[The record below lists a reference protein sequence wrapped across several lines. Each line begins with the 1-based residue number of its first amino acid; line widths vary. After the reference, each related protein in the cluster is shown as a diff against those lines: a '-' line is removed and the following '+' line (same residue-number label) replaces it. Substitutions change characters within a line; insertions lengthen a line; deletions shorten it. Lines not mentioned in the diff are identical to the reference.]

1 VALSARNQ
9 VTLNLNGNSLVSLTV
24 AQGAVDAL
32 VENKQLMCAD
42 GGQVLMTAKATDE
55 LFRGVVN
62 NAGIIEANTLSNV
75 NGVIRLEG
83 GMVNNSGTIRAE
95 GSAAEDGGKITLRAA
110 QDLTLEATS
119 LIAANGARGG
129 AVSIQAETGPRG
141 YRRLHSCAPNRPTRG
156 ASSI

>member
-1 VALSARNQ
+1 VALSAGNQ
-9 VTLNLNGNSLVSLTV
+9 DTLNGNSLVSLTV

-42 GGQVLMTAKATDE
+42 GGQVLMTAKAADE
-55 LFRGVVN
+55 LFR
-62 NAGIIEANTLSNV
+62 V

-83 GMVNNSGTIRAE
+83 GMVNNSGTVRAE

>member
-1 VALSARNQ
+1 MALSAGNQ
-9 VTLNLNGNSLVSLTV
+9 DTLNGNSLVSLTV
-24 AQGAVDAL
+24 AQGAVNAM

-42 GGQVLMTAKATDE
+42 GGQVLMTAKAADE

-95 GSAAEDGGKITLRAA
+95 GGAAEDSGKITLRAA
-110 QDLTLEATS
+110 QDLTLAATS

-156 ASSI
+156 ASTI